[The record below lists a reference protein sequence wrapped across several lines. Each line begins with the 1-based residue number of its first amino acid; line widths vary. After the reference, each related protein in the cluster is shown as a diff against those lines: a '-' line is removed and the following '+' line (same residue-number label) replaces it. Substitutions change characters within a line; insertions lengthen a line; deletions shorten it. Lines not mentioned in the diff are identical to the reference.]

1 MKKKTTDFHW
11 HSDLYVSDW
20 GRKTK
25 WIFSFW
31 RVRICTSSS
40 RHILS
45 YVWPTAR
52 NRAGRENVLQS
63 FQRGRVRKVLSCIGE
78 ITAGNTWK
86 TWLKAVLW
94 FKALLA
100 VWYKEALLSEA
111 APWAPSWFVFLK
123 KEDRIWPSAVEL
135 HCCFFLRSWL
145 HDIFAP
151 FKLLL
156 KNLLLPCETTI
167 PVQWRNR

>member
-111 APWAPSWFVFLK
+111 APWAPSWFVFWK
-123 KEDRIWPSAVEL
+123 KRTEFDQ
-135 HCCFFLRSWL
+135 
-145 HDIFAP
+145 
-151 FKLLL
+151 
-156 KNLLLPCETTI
+156 
-167 PVQWRNR
+167 VQWNFTVVFSCAVGFMIFSRLSSCF